1 MTLTLTSRTPWH
13 PVALI
18 LTLALWLATVGN
30 LPLWRVIWHLPETQ
44 GWHAVVTVGTLILA
58 LLAFTVAVLCL
69 LVWPRWLKPVAWVLL
84 AMVASSSY
92 FMQSYGVVIDASM
105 IANVANTNTG
115 EALDLL
121 SWSMLWAL
129 GLGLVLPGVWLWRQQ
144 VRPVGVTR
152 LLWQQL
158 AVMAVALL
166 LMVVL
171 LWLSFQDVA
180 SLMRNHKS
188 LRYMINPFNTVYA
201 VARHGAGQAAR
212 SQQVLQ
218 PIGEDAHVVV
228 PVGKP
233 GAAPLIV
240 VVVGETARA
249 ANFGLGS
256 YARDT
261 TPELRQLQSQGDLVY
276 YSQVSSCGTNTETS
290 VPCMFSHLGRKGY
303 VGNDARYENLLD
315 VLQRAGL
322 AVLWLDN
329 QAGCKGVCDRVPHAD
344 TQAQQGTDICA
355 AGECLDEALLRLLPG
370 QLAQL
375 DPAKRARGTVVVLH
389 QMGSHGPAYFKRST
403 PEFKAFL
410 PECNSNALQ
419 DCPTQQLVNAYDNS
433 LRYTDHFLT
442 QTIHWLQTQAPDQPT
457 ALMYVSDHGESLGE
471 KGLYLHGM
479 PYALAPQE
487 QTHVPMLMWF
497 SKAMQQERGLQMSC
511 AQAQANKPWSHD
523 NLFHTVLDLSGVQT
537 RVAQAKLDIL
547 SACDHNIL

>member
-1 MTLTLTSRTPWH
+1 MTLTLTRRTPWH
-13 PVALI
+13 PVLLI
-18 LTLALWLATVGN
+18 LTLALWLATAGN
-30 LPLWRVIWHLPETQ
+30 LPLWRVIWQLPETQ
-44 GWHAVVTVGTLILA
+44 GWHAVLTVSTLVLA
-58 LLAFTVAVLCL
+58 VMAFTVAVLCL
-69 LVWPRWLKPVAWVLL
+69 LVWPRWLKPVALVLL
-84 AMVASSSY
+84 ALAASSSY

-105 IANVANTNTG
+105 IANVVNTNTS

-121 SWSMLWAL
+121 SWSMLWTL
-129 GLGLVLPGVWLWRQQ
+129 CLGLVLPGLWLWRQP
-144 VRPVGVTR
+144 VRPVGSRR
-152 LLWQQL
+152 LLGQQL
-158 AVMAVALL
+158 GTMVLALVL
-166 LMVVL
+166 AVVL

-201 VARHGAGQAAR
+201 LVRHGVGQAER

-218 PIGEDAHVVV
+218 ALGEDAHVVL

-240 VVVGETARA
+240 LVVGETARA
-249 ANFGLGS
+249 DNFGLGS

-261 TPELRQLQSQGDLVY
+261 TPELRQLQGEGDLVY

-290 VPCMFSHLGRKGY
+290 VPCMFSHLVRKNY
-303 VGNDARYENLLD
+303 VGNGARYENLLD
-315 VLQRAGL
+315 ILQHAGL

-329 QAGCKGVCDRVPHAD
+329 QSGCKGVCDRVPHAD
-344 TQAQQGTDICA
+344 THEQQGGALCD
-355 AGECLDEALLRLLPG
+355 GDECLDEALLRLLPA

-403 PEFKAFL
+403 PALKAFL

-433 LRYTDHFLT
+433 LRYTDHFLA

-497 SKAMQQERGLQMSC
+497 SKALQQERGLQMAC
-511 AQAQANKPWSHD
+511 AQAQASKPWSHD

-537 RVAQAKLDIL
+537 RVAQAKLDML
-547 SACDHNIL
+547 SACEHKLL